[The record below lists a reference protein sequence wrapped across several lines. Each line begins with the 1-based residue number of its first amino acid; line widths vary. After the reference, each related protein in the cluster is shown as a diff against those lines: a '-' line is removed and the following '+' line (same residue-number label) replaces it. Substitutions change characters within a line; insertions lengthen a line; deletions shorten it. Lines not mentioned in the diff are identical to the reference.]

1 MMVLAKLI
9 ITFIAALIIIY
20 TYFKYVLFNYWR
32 KRGVF
37 YIDPVVPTGNIGS
50 LVTKKVSIGEFFYDL
65 YVKYKDHRAFGIYAF
80 FKPNLIITD
89 PELIRVVLT
98 KEFKNFH
105 DRGVFCNEKID
116 PLTGHLFALSGRK
129 WRNLRVKMT
138 PTFTSGKLK
147 HMFAILKMCGK
158 ELVSNLESVA
168 QTEDCIKI
176 KDWFGRYTT
185 DTVMSTAFG
194 VNSNCIEEGD
204 NEFRQC
210 GNKIF
215 NVHPFWIVLNR
226 FTPQIL
232 NFFSIPMIDRG
243 VTKFLTQ
250 IFQYNVEYR
259 QTHNISKH
267 DFMNLLIQLMEKGYV
282 KPDNDDIDKSSP
294 TNINRLTLLQA
305 AAQAFV
311 FFAAGFETT
320 STTATFCLYELA
332 QQQDMQDKLRK
343 EIDEILKKHGEL
355 TYNAVNEMTYLH
367 KVINETM
374 RKYPPLPILNRI
386 CTEEI
391 TLPTTNIHV
400 PKGMAITIPILG
412 LQRDPSI
419 YPDPDKFDPER
430 FNEDKVAARH
440 SYAYLPFGKGPRAC
454 IAMRFGYIQTKVGIV
469 SLLSKF
475 KFKLNPRTTVPIVF
489 DPKNIVLEAKNDIYL
504 TIEPRQESDNCFYFK
519 CPHRKK
525 SRGVKFGDLGGHS
538 IAPLLPIHLCGMV
551 LLHIMCYQLDSE
563 VTMVLAE
570 LITIVIVA
578 LIIIYTYSKY
588 ILFNYWRKKSVFY
601 VEPVVPTG
609 NIGSLLTSKVS
620 VGEFFYDLYVKY
632 KDHRAFGIYTFFK
645 PNLVITDPDLI
656 RAVLTKEFKNF
667 HDRGFFC
674 NEKVDPL
681 TGHLIALSGKKWR
694 NLRVKLTPTF
704 TSGKIK
710 QMFAILKLCG
720 EELVSSLESVAQT
733 GDRIE
738 IKDWFGRYSTDIIM
752 STAFGVKS
760 NCIEEG
766 DNEFRYWGKTMFE
779 EHPFWSV
786 LSAFMPQVLVFF
798 SIPFL
803 DRGVT
808 KFFTQIFQNNVK
820 YRQTHNIV
828 KYDFMNLL
836 IQLMEKGYVEPDDVN
851 IDESSPTNINKL
863 TLLEAAAQAFVF
875 FAAGFETAST
885 TATFCLYELAQ
896 QPDLQDKICKEIDEI
911 LKKHGELT
919 YNAVNEMTYLH
930 KVINGKFIVCIIKLR
945 LIIFLLNYLYKR
957 IKNSTYNQEYV
968 HNLHIDIYSNIC
980 VWYYFYN
987 VLYIAESLRKYPPVP
1002 ILNRICTEE
1011 VTLPTTNI
1019 HVPKGMAITIPILGL
1034 QRDPSIYPDP
1044 DKFDPERFNED
1055 KVAARHPYTF
1065 LPFGEGPRIC
1075 IGSRFGYVQ
1084 TKVGLVSL
1092 LSKFKFKLDP
1102 RTTVPIIID
1111 KKSFVLAAK
1120 DGIYLTIEPR
1130 K

>member
-1 MMVLAKLI
+1 
-9 ITFIAALIIIY
+9 
-20 TYFKYVLFNYWR
+20 
-32 KRGVF
+32 
-37 YIDPVVPTGNIGS
+37 
-50 LVTKKVSIGEFFYDL
+50 
-65 YVKYKDHRAFGIYAF
+65 
-80 FKPNLIITD
+80 
-89 PELIRVVLT
+89 
-98 KEFKNFH
+98 
-105 DRGVFCNEKID
+105 
-116 PLTGHLFALSGRK
+116 
-129 WRNLRVKMT
+129 
-138 PTFTSGKLK
+138 
-147 HMFAILKMCGK
+147 
-158 ELVSNLESVA
+158 
-168 QTEDCIKI
+168 
-176 KDWFGRYTT
+176 
-185 DTVMSTAFG
+185 
-194 VNSNCIEEGD
+194 
-204 NEFRQC
+204 
-210 GNKIF
+210 
-215 NVHPFWIVLNR
+215 
-226 FTPQIL
+226 
-232 NFFSIPMIDRG
+232 
-243 VTKFLTQ
+243 
-250 IFQYNVEYR
+250 
-259 QTHNISKH
+259 
-267 DFMNLLIQLMEKGYV
+267 
-282 KPDNDDIDKSSP
+282 
-294 TNINRLTLLQA
+294 
-305 AAQAFV
+305 
-311 FFAAGFETT
+311 
-320 STTATFCLYELA
+320 
-332 QQQDMQDKLRK
+332 
-343 EIDEILKKHGEL
+343 
-355 TYNAVNEMTYLH
+355 
-367 KVINETM
+367 
-374 RKYPPLPILNRI
+374 
-386 CTEEI
+386 
-391 TLPTTNIHV
+391 
-400 PKGMAITIPILG
+400 
-412 LQRDPSI
+412 
-419 YPDPDKFDPER
+419 
-430 FNEDKVAARH
+430 
-440 SYAYLPFGKGPRAC
+440 
-454 IAMRFGYIQTKVGIV
+454 
-469 SLLSKF
+469 
-475 KFKLNPRTTVPIVF
+475 
-489 DPKNIVLEAKNDIYL
+489 
-504 TIEPRQESDNCFYFK
+504 
-519 CPHRKK
+519 
-525 SRGVKFGDLGGHS
+525 
-538 IAPLLPIHLCGMV
+538 
-551 LLHIMCYQLDSE
+551 
-563 VTMVLAE
+563 MVLAE

-588 ILFNYWRKKSVFY
+588 ILFNYWRKKNVFY

-766 DNEFRYWGKTMFE
+766 DNKFRYWGKTMFE

-836 IQLMEKGYVEPDDVN
+836 IQLMEKGYVEPDDVD

-896 QPDLQDKICKEIDEI
+896 QQDLQDKICKEIDEI

-930 KVINGKFIVCIIKLR
+930 KVIN
-945 LIIFLLNYLYKR
+945 
-957 IKNSTYNQEYV
+957 
-968 HNLHIDIYSNIC
+968 
-980 VWYYFYN
+980 
-987 VLYIAESLRKYPPVP
+987 ESLRKYPPVP

-1092 LSKFKFKLDP
+1092 LSRFKFKLDP